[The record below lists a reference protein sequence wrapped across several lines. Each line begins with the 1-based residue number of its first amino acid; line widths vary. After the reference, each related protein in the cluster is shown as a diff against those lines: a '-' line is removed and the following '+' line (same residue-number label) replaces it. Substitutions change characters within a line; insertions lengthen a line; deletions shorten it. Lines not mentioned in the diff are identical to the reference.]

1 MVLCALAL
9 IVLVATSASA
19 AVLGIDYGSEYLKV
33 SIVAPG
39 RTPISIVINEI
50 SKRKSTAAVAFTGGD
65 RWLAEEAMNYNA
77 RFPERTFTRLRDLLG
92 KDASVKYF
100 QDYVEKYKLSY
111 KVVADKDR
119 GTARIVAE
127 NGAEYAVEELVAMI
141 LQYAVKIGEGMGKG
155 VIKDAVIAIPPYFGQ
170 TDRYALYDAADVA
183 GLNILAEVSDLS
195 CAALQWGIDKE
206 FTPEGKWT
214 IIYDMGATSVGAA
227 LVKYSSW
234 EGKDAGKK
242 KQHGQFE
249 VKAVKWDASTGGE
262 DMDLLLIDHFL
273 DEFDAKHPE
282 VSVKAR
288 DSPKAIAKLR
298 KQVRKTKEILSANQE
313 APLSV
318 EGMHEDVDFRSTV
331 TRTTFYELA
340 EKKGLWDRA
349 TAPLQAIVDLLP
361 DFNLTLSDVEVV
373 EAIGGATRVPGV
385 KTAVSKT
392 LGGRNLDLHLDAD
405 EAVAMGAG
413 LFAANMSTTFRMR
426 KFGAADAAP
435 YAMQVDLHDPT
446 KPEHKPL
453 LPLYK
458 RFPVRRILS
467 VPNAT
472 EDVTFTVHHNT
483 SAGPLPPGITAD
495 KVADFTITG
504 VPDAVKKYDTVGKIN
519 AHFAVDNSGLL
530 YMEKAEYHVEV
541 IDMVE
546 VKEKPKPKPKEK
558 DDKKAKKDK
567 KEKVVIEPVN
577 ATAEDA
583 PEDAP
588 PTPPETND
596 ADVEPPAAR
605 RLLSTEND
613 AADADADADADAEEG
628 EGADA
633 DADAEEGEGADA
645 DADAETEVD
654 APAEEDPPAAEEGAP
669 AAEADDAPKAPPKMR
684 QRKRVFRLPLV
695 VKETGRAVPAMTP
708 EGITHSIEVLKKL
721 NKVDE
726 DKRRQEAAKSNLEA
740 YIYSIREK
748 VAEDEEIAKVTDE
761 AMREKYGAE
770 LSEAEDWLYMEG
782 ADSTAEEFDAKRSTL
797 QAIGDDWIDRAKELE
812 RRPEAVASAKAFVD
826 LARKTV
832 EAFAETKPWLST
844 EEKDAL
850 LAEVTGFEEWLDE
863 KVATQEKKKVTE
875 VPAFAAAEVT
885 VEMKPLVGKLAR
897 MKKKAAPKP
906 PPPPPPPPSPPSN
919 ETDANATETTEGEA
933 GTAGENATAGEGEEE
948 VKVEPPTEDPEAP
961 SETKH
966 EELKKK

>member
-206 FTPEGKWT
+206 FTPEGTWT

-472 EDVTFTVHHNT
+472 EDVTLTVHHNT

-558 DDKKAKKDK
+558 EDKKAKKDK

-583 PEDAP
+583 PEDEP

-613 AADADADADADAEEG
+613 AADADAYADAD
-628 EGADA
+628 ADA

-782 ADSTAEEFDAKRSTL
+782 ADSTAEELDAKRSTL

-906 PPPPPPPPSPPSN
+906 PPPPPPPPSLPSN